1 MSIIQQIRDKA
12 AILLTSLIA
21 LSLIGFL
28 VQDAFVGGSSNLFS
42 GSSESVGSINGKKID
57 VLEFNS
63 KVNMAEQGYRNQ
75 GVQTNEMMT
84 QNIIESIW
92 NGYIQ
97 DELVRGEAAKLGL
110 SMTSKE
116 LGTLLFSENSPQE
129 FQQLFTDPNTGRFD
143 VQAARN
149 WFNNLKKSKR
159 TEDLK
164 MVNDQ
169 LLNPLY
175 TKLLTDKYTSLFTQ
189 GAYVP
194 TWMLEKMNADLSA
207 VSSISFV
214 SIPYATVNDSLAGLK
229 VTDAEIDEYVRKHKE
244 EFKQEKVRS
253 VAYVVF
259 DANPT
264 AADSST
270 LFDQLARMKADF
282 AQAADARAF
291 VTRNNTALPFF
302 DGFALKSRLQM
313 SARDSIINMPVG
325 TVVGPYLDAN
335 NYVIARKLET
345 RMLPDS
351 VKCRHILIG
360 TVEPRTGQFLRPDS
374 AAKKTADSIFA
385 AIRSGADFGLLAA
398 ALSDDQ
404 GSKNN
409 RGEYNFSSVDMGTLA
424 KEFSDFIFYKPTGS
438 FDVVKTQ
445 FGYHVMEVL
454 NQKNFEEAYKVA
466 YLSKKILSS
475 EETDNTAS
483 AAATQ
488 FAGNSRSAKD
498 FDANVLKGSLNKR
511 IADNIREMDYSVDGM
526 PSRALVKWIYENKV
540 GAVSEPFDMKD
551 KYVVVQVTGAYDEG
565 VQPASIAR
573 TMVEPILRN
582 QKKAAEIKKKSGNAG
597 SLDAVASAHNTQVM
611 RADTVRFADPFV
623 ANLGS
628 EPKVIGAAFN
638 KANQGKISA
647 PITGQLGVFYIS
659 VQQVGALP
667 SASLDLSQMRQGQL
681 SQLKQYAN
689 YSTLDA
695 LRKAADIKDTRRA
708 AGY

>member
-42 GSSESVGSINGKKID
+42 GNSESVGSINGKKID

-97 DELVRGEAAKLGL
+97 DELVRGEAAKIGL

-116 LGTLLFSENSPQE
+116 LGALLFSENSPQE
-129 FQQLFTDPNTGRFD
+129 FQQLFTDPNTGLFD
-143 VQAARN
+143 VQAART
-149 WFNNLKKSKR
+149 WFSNLKKSKR
-159 TEDLK
+159 SEDLK

-175 TKLLTDKYTSLFTQ
+175 TKLLTDKYTSLFTT

-194 TWMLEKMNADLSA
+194 TWMLQKMNTDLSA

-214 SIPYATVNDSLAGLK
+214 SVPYATVSDSLDGLK
-229 VTDAEIDEYVRKHKE
+229 VTDAEIDEYVRKHKD
-244 EFKQEKVRS
+244 EFKQEKARS

-264 AADSST
+264 AADS
-270 LFDQLARMKADF
+270 LALYDQLVRLKAEF
-282 AQAADARAF
+282 AQAADARGF

-360 TVEPRTGQFLRPDS
+360 TVDPRTGQVMRSDS

-398 ALSDDQ
+398 SMSDDQ

-424 KEFSDFIFYKPTGS
+424 KEFADYIFYKPTGS
-438 FDVVKTQ
+438 RDVVKTQ

-454 NQKNFEEAYKVA
+454 NQKGFEEAYKVA
-466 YLSKKILSS
+466 YLSKKILAS
-475 EETDNTAS
+475 EETDNAAS

-488 FAGNSRSAKD
+488 FAGNSRTAKD
-498 FDANVLKGSLNKR
+498 FEANVLKASLNKR
-511 IADNIREMDYSVDGM
+511 LADNIREMDYSVDGM

-551 KYVVVQVTGAYDEG
+551 KYVVVQVTGAYEEG
-565 VQPASIAR
+565 VQPASVAR

-582 QKKAAEIKKKSGNAG
+582 QKKAAEIKKRTGNAA
-597 SLDAVASAHNTQVM
+597 SLETIASTHSTQVIS
-611 RADTVRFADPFV
+611 ADTVRFADPFV

-638 KANQGKISA
+638 KALQGKISG

-659 VQQVGALP
+659 VKQAGALP
-667 SASLDLSQMRQGQL
+667 SVSLDLNQMRQGQV

-695 LRKAADIKDTRRA
+695 LRKAADIKDTRRE